1 MTFFGWWDSQSHNI
15 LMLQNN
21 VLESIYLLSETINLI
36 NKFSFSILSPSS
48 SSSSSSFIFE
58 LKMKDQ
64 ISKFMEVYKISKF
77 VDQILSLV
85 FGMLNICFSK
95 YIS

>member
-48 SSSSSSFIFE
+48 SSSSSSSFIFE

-77 VDQILSLV
+77 VYQILGL
-85 FGMLNICFSK
+85 F
-95 YIS
+95 